1 MLKLVMV
8 VQVLQLEEL
17 DQAPKVEQVI
27 NGQLMQNKVKTQ
39 RLKLLTEHLLQSVVV
54 TVELDHGTTLYKV
67 KQVLEDLVVELQV
80 IMLEQVAE
88 MVQEQLVKVM
98 LVQVVII
105 IMLEAVAVEQVVLVQ
120 LVEVI
125 MHPKVEMELRIV
137 F

>member
-1 MLKLVMV
+1 
-8 VQVLQLEEL
+8 
-17 DQAPKVEQVI
+17 
-27 NGQLMQNKVKTQ
+27 MQNKVKTQ

-80 IMLEQVAE
+80 IMQVTVDE

-98 LVQVVII
+98 LVQVVLA
-105 IMLEAVAVEQVVLVQ
+105 IMLQVVVVEQVELVL
-120 LVEVI
+120 LEEVI
-125 MHPKVEMELRIV
+125 TLQWEDLELKIV